1 MKSLFIDSSRK
12 KLSVILYNNDTVGF
26 SSDVESYSKHSNYL
40 MNEIKRGLDLTN
52 TQISDIDNFIVLNG
66 PGSFTG
72 IRIGVTVAKTL
83 SWVLN
88 KKLFVLSNLE
98 ALTPGI
104 NDDIIISIIYD
115 KDDNSY
121 VGIYDGDTKTE
132 GYLSI
137 DDDLLNIKDKN
148 ITLVSLDKNNY
159 LLKLYELLNKENN
172 KVSLNILE
180 DYDYNKV
187 INLALSKN
195 NINPHLAK
203 PIYLKKIDAEKKN

>member
-12 KLSVILYNNDTVGF
+12 KLSVILYNNDTVEF

-40 MNEIKRGLDLTN
+40 MNEIKRGLDLNN
-52 TQISDIDNFIVLNG
+52 TQVSDIDNFIVLNG

-104 NDDIIISIIYD
+104 NDDIIISVIYD

-172 KVSLNILE
+172 KVSLNIIE

>member
-12 KLSVILYNNDTVGF
+12 KLSVILYNNDTVEF

-40 MNEIKRGLDLTN
+40 MNEIKRGLDLNN
-52 TQISDIDNFIVLNG
+52 TQVSDIDNFIVLNG

-104 NDDIIISIIYD
+104 NDDIIISVIYD

-132 GYLSI
+132 SYLSI

>member
-72 IRIGVTVAKTL
+72 IRIGVTVDKTL

-104 NDDIIISIIYD
+104 NDDIIISVIYD

-121 VGIYDGDTKTE
+121 VGIYDGGTKTE

-159 LLKLYELLNKENN
+159 LLKLYDLLNKENN

>member
-12 KLSVILYNNDTVGF
+12 KLSVILYNNDTVEF

-52 TQISDIDNFIVLNG
+52 TQVNDIDNFIVLNG

-104 NDDIIISIIYD
+104 NDDIIISVIYD

>member
-12 KLSVILYNNDTVGF
+12 KLSVILYNNDTVEF

-72 IRIGVTVAKTL
+72 IRIGVTVDKTL

-104 NDDIIISIIYD
+104 NDDIIISVIYD

-121 VGIYDGDTKTE
+121 VGIYDGGTKTE

-159 LLKLYELLNKENN
+159 LLKLYDLLNKENN

>member
-12 KLSVILYNNDTVGF
+12 KLSVILYNNDTVEF

-72 IRIGVTVAKTL
+72 IRIGVTVDKTL

-104 NDDIIISIIYD
+104 NDDIIISVIYD
-115 KDDNSY
+115 KYDNSY
-121 VGIYDGDTKTE
+121 VGIYDGGTKTE

-159 LLKLYELLNKENN
+159 LLKLYDLLNKENN

>member
-12 KLSVILYNNDTVGF
+12 KLSVILYNNDTVEF

-83 SWVLN
+83 SWILS

-104 NDDIIISIIYD
+104 NNDMVISVIYD

-121 VGIYDGDTKTE
+121 VGIYHGDAKTE

-159 LLKLYELLNKENN
+159 LLKLYDLLNKENN

>member
-104 NDDIIISIIYD
+104 NDDIIISVIYD

-121 VGIYDGDTKTE
+121 VGIYDGGTKTE

-159 LLKLYELLNKENN
+159 LLKLYDLLNKENN

>member
-12 KLSVILYNNDTVGF
+12 KLSVILYNNDTVEF

-40 MNEIKRGLDLTN
+40 MNEIKRGLDLNN
-52 TQISDIDNFIVLNG
+52 TQVSDIDNFIVLNG

-104 NDDIIISIIYD
+104 NDDIIISVIYD

-132 GYLSI
+132 SYLSI

-159 LLKLYELLNKENN
+159 LLKLYELLNKEND

>member
-12 KLSVILYNNDTVGF
+12 KLSVILYNNDTVEF

-104 NDDIIISIIYD
+104 NDDIIISVIYD

-121 VGIYDGDTKTE
+121 VGIYHGGTKTE

-159 LLKLYELLNKENN
+159 LLKLYDLLNKENN

>member
-1 MKSLFIDSSRK
+1 MKK
-12 KLSVILYNNDTVGF
+12 KEHLPLL
-26 SSDVESYSKHSNYL
+26 L
-40 MNEIKRGLDLTN
+40 MVKNMKF
-52 TQISDIDNFIVLNG
+52 DIDNFIVLNG

-98 ALTPGI
+98 ALIPGI
-104 NDDIIISIIYD
+104 DDDIIISVIYD

-132 GYLSI
+132 SYLSI